1 MCLCLFVLY
10 RYQLDG
16 DRDMLNNIKSELA
29 ALRVFQLRHEAS
41 SSERLPDK
49 PTNSNHNNNNSYN
62 HNYNN
67 SSGGSMPSD
76 ETKWSPP
83 RNNFPFEASFAAA
96 AEPSSFASIPP
107 PPPPLLP
114 PMLPVA
120 SVAISEDKMQRLPPH
135 VREETEALLRMGYS
149 ENDTLIQTILSI
161 HQ

>member
-1 MCLCLFVLY
+1 
-10 RYQLDG
+10 
-16 DRDMLNNIKSELA
+16 MLNNIKSELA

-41 SSERLPDK
+41 SDERLPDK
-49 PTNSNHNNNNSYN
+49 PTSNGY
-62 HNYNN
+62 
-67 SSGGSMPSD
+67 SSSSMPSD

-83 RNNFPFEASFAAA
+83 RNSFPFDTSVT

-107 PPPPLLP
+107 PPPPPP

-120 SVAISEDKMQRLPPH
+120 SVAISEDKLQRLPPH

>member
-1 MCLCLFVLY
+1 VKRVLITDLDLVHWLFMAYALY

-16 DRDMLNNIKSELA
+16 DRNMLNNIKSELA

-41 SSERLPDK
+41 SDERLPDK
-49 PTNSNHNNNNSYN
+49 PTSNGNGNSRS
-62 HNYNN
+62 
-67 SSGGSMPSD
+67 SMPSD

-83 RNNFPFEASFAAA
+83 RNNFPFDTSFA

-107 PPPPLLP
+107 PPPP
-114 PMLPVA
+114 MLPVE
-120 SVAISEDKMQRLPPH
+120 SVAISEDKLQRLPPH